1 MFTFLADRGTS
12 QPQVRSL
19 RPDRGPI
26 AYLCGHH
33 VCVHYTV

>member
-19 RPDRGPI
+19 RPDGVPLPTFVVI
-26 AYLCGHH
+26 